1 MRLTGP
7 PHGGEVGGPAR
18 APAGPSWR
26 LLRTLAI
33 VTLVATYALL
43 ALGSTVRVTESGMG
57 CPGWPLCYGQVGP
70 IDHFHTL
77 LEQIHRYLTAAVTV
91 GVLAVALQAWRL
103 RPHRALRPAIS
114 AVAVLAV
121 QIVLGAV
128 TVVTHNAPVT
138 VALHLAGAL
147 LLLAATT
154 VTAVAS
160 SVASRPAAHGPR
172 RPARLAWSAVVATFA
187 LLVSG
192 SIVVDGGASAACP
205 SWPWCV
211 PRRGVADPLVAIA
224 LVHRGVA
231 LVAVGLLVALAVGTL
246 LRRRG
251 RTPGSV
257 GLAWSLLGLCAAQV
271 AAGAVTAE
279 LAAPPAAQDVHLGLA
294 AALWVCAV
302 ALVAV
307 VSYAGAGLND
317 AGNRGGA
324 RSVSTAGA
332 GAGLWVPETPST
344 GA

>member
-1 MRLTGP
+1 M
-7 PHGGEVGGPAR
+7 GGPAR

-103 RPHRALRPAIS
+103 RLNRALRPALY
-114 AVAVLAV
+114 AVAILAL
-121 QIVLGAV
+121 QIVLGGVSVLA
-128 TVVTHNAPVT
+128 HNAPAT